1 MLALSLTSEEGQI
14 LRSTK
19 GYGQSRMT
27 CPYCSHHRK
36 AANKHD
42 RCLSVKRDEDG
53 VVYNCQHCGVKGS
66 INTNESR
73 GERKLNNVV
82 AIAEK
87 KPVNRRN
94 PADCPKLEDK
104 HYEWLSSVRHISR
117 ETADKFGLFATRQFF
132 PSVGK
137 EQDAVGFPY
146 FDADGLI
153 VSAKIRSIE
162 SKAFTCWQSPPSF
175 YGINRMQQGGD
186 FWIVEGELDAIAMAE
201 AGINAVSVPNG
212 APMKV
217 VDGKITPEEDSKFRF
232 LWAAK
237 DLIDNA
243 KRIIIAADAD
253 TQGEALAEE
262 IARRVGK
269 DRCWRIHWPEGVKDA
284 NECLIKL
291 GKDEL
296 TKIVASPEPWPINGL
311 YGAEKFKDQIFELY
325 EKGVG
330 RGFSTGYQNVDD
342 LYTIVPGQMTVVTG
356 VPSSGKSEFVD
367 QIMVNLAEEQGMSF
381 AICSFENE
389 PRLHIAKLMAKRA
402 RKPFFEGPTRRMAPH
417 DMQAALDWVNDHFVF
432 LHQEDGGLSDLE
444 SILSRLR
451 AAVMRMGVRG
461 AVIDP
466 YNFIERPRDVSE
478 TEWISN
484 MLTRIKSFCMAHGI
498 HIWFVAH
505 PTKLQRGQDG
515 KLPVPK
521 GYDISGSAAWFA
533 KADCGMTVHRIPD
546 ENPLEAQ
553 IHIWK
558 VRFSWVG
565 KQGETRL
572 YYDVGTTRYA
582 DYGYQPGEEEE
593 GKGLLD

>member
-1 MLALSLTSEEGQI
+1 MQAKHTSHEEEAIKMAALKFGQT
-14 LRSTK
+14 RT
-19 GYGQSRMT
+19 T
-27 CPYCSHHRK
+27 CPYCSHKRRY
-36 AANKHD
+36 NRTD

-53 VVYNCQHCGVKGS
+53 IVYNCQHCGIKGA
-66 INTNESR
+66 ILE
-73 GERKLNNVV
+73 ERRMNNVV
-82 AIAEK
+82 RMEK
-87 KPVNRRN
+87 KPVLARN
-94 PADCPKLEDK
+94 PTDCPALEQV
-104 HYEWLSSVRHISR
+104 HYDWLLNERGISK
-117 ETADKFGLFATRQFF
+117 ETADKLGLFKTRQFF
-132 PSVGK
+132 PAVGA
-137 EQDAVGFPY
+137 EQDAVCFPY
-146 FDADGLI
+146 FNADGMI
-153 VSAKIRSIE
+153 VSAKMRSIE
-162 SKAFTCWQSPPSF
+162 SKAFTCWQSPPAF
-175 YGINRMQQGGD
+175 FNLRNMTEGED
-186 FWIVEGELDAIAMAE
+186 FIIVEGELDSAAMME
-201 AGINAVSVPNG
+201 AGVAAVSVPNG
-212 APMKV
+212 APLKV

-232 LWAAK
+232 LWDAK
-237 DLIDNA
+237 DLIEKA
-243 KRIIIAADAD
+243 KRVIIAVDKD
-253 TQGEALAEE
+253 SQGEALAEE
-262 IARRVGK
+262 IARRVGR
-269 DRCWRIHWPEGVKDA
+269 DRCWRVEWPEGIKDA
-284 NECLIKL
+284 NDYLRAH
-291 GKDEL
+291 GKEALADFVG
-296 TKIVASPEPWPINGL
+296 KPSPWPINGL
-311 YGAEKFKDQIFELY
+311 YDALKFQAQIMELY

-330 RGFSTGYQNVDD
+330 RGASTGYGNVDE

-367 QIMVNLAEEQGMSF
+367 QIMVNLAEEQQWSF

-389 PRLHIAKLMAKRA
+389 PRLHIAKLMSKRA
-402 RKPFFEGPTRRMAPH
+402 RKPFFEGRTARM
-417 DMQAALDWVNDHFVF
+417 DEFQMKAALDWVNDRFVF

-444 SILSRLR
+444 SILERLK
-451 AAVMRMGVRG
+451 AAVLRMGVRG

-533 KADCGMTVHRIPD
+533 KADCGMTVHRVPD

-572 YYDVGTTRYA
+572 YYDVGTTRYN
-582 DYGYQPGEEEE
+582 DFGYSPQEEDFS
-593 GKGLLD
+593 L